1 VETNA
6 TTAMLGFLFKT
17 QTLKAVDALID
28 ENTDTNAALSP
39 EPRERATAETAAEV
53 LLAERHEANL
63 MWKAL
68 DQGLAVSHRPD
79 ADPIAVLGLVAAPAP
94 TRPSVEPQWPMA
106 IERVGV

>member
-1 VETNA
+1 
-6 TTAMLGFLFKT
+6 
-17 QTLKAVDALID
+17 
-28 ENTDTNAALSP
+28 
-39 EPRERATAETAAEV
+39 
-53 LLAERHEANL
+53 

-94 TRPSVEPQWPMA
+94 TRPSVEPQWPMV